1 MFFVAELECEGYFA
15 ILVPFT
21 ALGNTEDGKRLF
33 TCSPKWLRISFPAAE
48 MSAPESGST
57 SMSADPL
64 REEMWTAIVG
74 AGSVTVA
81 FDVRIHGDPLSAE
94 MIALADG
101 GADCV
106 SR

>member
-1 MFFVAELECEGYFA
+1 
-15 ILVPFT
+15 
-21 ALGNTEDGKRLF
+21 
-33 TCSPKWLRISFPAAE
+33 

-74 AGSVTVA
+74 AGSVMVA
-81 FDVRIHGDPLSAE
+81 SLTFDVRIRGDPLSAE